1 MSNFTI
7 VLLVLGFVAS
17 AFVGAMVWAYQ
28 GTGSIDVVFLE
39 VMPVP
44 LELSQDVRSL
54 FKRGVSQ
61 YCRGQYR
68 SSANYFV
75 QVLRVSPD
83 LGVAYHNYALALAN
97 QREITKST
105 KAFLSAAERYTQ
117 VGDRL
122 SADLVKQHLRTLK
135 RSVKKEN
142 KADAS

>member
-7 VLLVLGFVAS
+7 VLLVLGLVAS
-17 AFVGAMVWAYQ
+17 LFVGSMVWAYK
-28 GTGSIDVVFLE
+28 GTGSINVVFLE

-44 LELSQDVRSL
+44 SELSKEVRSL
-54 FKRGVSQ
+54 FQHGVGQ

-75 QVLRVSPD
+75 QVLRVNPD

-105 KAFLSAAERYTQ
+105 KAFIAAAERYIQ

-135 RSVKKEN
+135 RSVKKETT
-142 KADAS
+142 AEAS

>member
-7 VLLVLGFVAS
+7 VLLVLGLVAS
-17 AFVGAMVWAYQ
+17 LFVGSMVWAYK
-28 GTGSIDVVFLE
+28 GTGSINVVFLE

-44 LELSQDVRSL
+44 SELSKEVRSL
-54 FKRGVSQ
+54 FQHGVGQ

-75 QVLRVSPD
+75 QVLRVNPD

-105 KAFLSAAERYTQ
+105 KAFIAAAERYTQ

-122 SADLVKQHLRTLK
+122 SVDLVKQHLRTLK
-135 RSVKKEN
+135 RSVKKETT
-142 KADAS
+142 AEAS